1 MSDVAVNQVSAD
13 PASASDAAGEP
24 RPHDWPSLD
33 DAVHHGQRLFRQL
46 LGAMAEPGTFAE
58 IDLAPLPEGVALS
71 SAAWGA
77 LLALCD
83 LDSRVWIAEE
93 LNRDGLAEAIA
104 FHTGARTVTRAE
116 EADFALLTPQRC
128 QTMPSFA
135 GGSDSYPDRSTTL
148 IVVLESLSEVVDKR
162 CVAGNERWRLS
173 GPGILDSRVLEL
185 NVTADALMTR
195 LAANRAGF
203 PLGLDAIL
211 TSAERL
217 AAIPR
222 STRIERLSGAT
233 SPDGSATPTE
243 EDA

>member
-1 MSDVAVNQVSAD
+1 MSDVAVNQISAD
-13 PASASDAAGEP
+13 QASASKAADEP

-46 LGAMAEPGTFAE
+46 LATMAEPGTFAE
-58 IDLAPLPEGVALS
+58 VDLAPLPESVALS

-93 LNRDGLAEAIA
+93 FNRDGLAEAIA
-104 FHTGARTVTRAE
+104 FHTGSRIVTRAE
-116 EADFALLTPQRC
+116 DADFALLTLQRC
-128 QTMPSFA
+128 QAMPSFA
-135 GGSDSYPDRSTTL
+135 RGSDIYPDRSTTL
-148 IVVLESLSEVVDKR
+148 IVVLESLSEVVDKC

-173 GPGILDSRVLEL
+173 GPGIFDSRMLEL
-185 NVTADALMTR
+185 DVTADALMTR
-195 LAANRAGF
+195 LAANRASF

-211 TSAERL
+211 TSAERF

-222 STRIERLSGAT
+222 STRIEKLTGAT
-233 SPDGSATPTE
+233 SPDGSAIPTE